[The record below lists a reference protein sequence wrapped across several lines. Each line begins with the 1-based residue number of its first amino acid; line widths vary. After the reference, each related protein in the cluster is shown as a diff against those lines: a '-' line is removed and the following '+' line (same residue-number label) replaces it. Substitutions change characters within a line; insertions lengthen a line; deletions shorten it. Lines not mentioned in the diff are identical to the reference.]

1 MAGMSPENDHDQ
13 SASPIPQSSDP
24 SIHHSEDL
32 IELPAPTAWPMITAF
47 GIALLAAGLLTH
59 PVVSAV
65 GLIIGLRGAV
75 GWFREDLPVGHVEPV
90 RVRPVSERAEIVKVS
105 ARTVAHLRAGHG
117 RHRVRIPVEVHP
129 YSAGVIGGLVG
140 GVAMAICAC
149 VYGLIAYGSVWY
161 PINLLAAVAIP
172 SMARA
177 TVDQLDSFSAI
188 GLGVALLSHGVISAL
203 VGLLFA
209 VLLPMLPSRRAAFW
223 GSLISPLMW
232 TALVWA
238 TLRLINPLLDSRI
251 DWRWFI
257 ASQIAFGMVTG
268 YVVHHS
274 KTVETMQTWPLAA
287 RAGLEVHNGVDG
299 GVDAGVDDKEERD
312 GEEQ

>member
-1 MAGMSPENDHDQ
+1 MTSENQEHE
-13 SASPIPQSSDP
+13 STIPDSSDP
-24 SIHHSEDL
+24 PILQPGDL
-32 IELPAPTAWPMITAF
+32 IELPAPTAWPMVAAF
-47 GIALLAAGLLTH
+47 GITLLVAGLVTH
-59 PVVSAV
+59 PVVSFV
-65 GLIIGLRGAV
+65 GLIIGLRAAV
-75 GWFREDLPVGHVEPV
+75 GWFGEDLPVEHVEPV
-90 RVRPVSERAEIVKVS
+90 HLRPLAERAQLVKIS

-149 VYGLIAYGSVWY
+149 AYGLIAYGSVWY

-177 TVDQLDSFSAI
+177 TVDQLKSFSAI
-188 GLGVALLSHGVISAL
+188 AFGVAVISHAIISAL

-232 TALVWA
+232 TAMVWA
-238 TLRLINPLLDSRI
+238 SLRLINPLLDSRI

-287 RAGLEVHNGVDG
+287 RAGIEVHDIDDEG
-299 GVDAGVDDKEERD
+299 G